1 MLTLTQ
7 QNAVLTFLAQ
17 TQANT
22 LASALEFLNAD
33 GTCENSV
40 RIYDAACVAEIFNK
54 LANTYSTDDNDV
66 LTYTFTAD
74 DVLDAFSLLDT
85 EYRDCVHEWLMQY
98 DDNLSVAIYGK
109 TFAQYCAEVE
119 AKFAAMRS
127 A

>member
-17 TQANT
+17 TQADT

-40 RIYDAACVAEIFNK
+40 RIYDSACVAEIYAK
-54 LANTYSTDDNDV
+54 LAHMYSTDDNDV

-74 DVLDAFSLLDT
+74 DVLDSLSLLDT
-85 EYRDCVHEWLMQY
+85 EYRDCVVEWLMQY
-98 DDNLSVAIYGK
+98 NDNLSVAIFGK

-119 AKFAAMRS
+119 AKFANLKL
-127 A
+127 

>member
-17 TQANT
+17 TQAST
-22 LASALEFLNAD
+22 LASALEFLNED

-40 RIYDAACVAEIFNK
+40 RIYDSACVAEIYAK
-54 LANTYSTDDNDV
+54 LAHMYSTDDNDV

-74 DVLDAFSLLDT
+74 DVLDSLSLLDT
-85 EYRDCVHEWLMQY
+85 EYRDCVVEWLMQY
-98 DDNLSVAIYGK
+98 NDNLSVAIFGK

-119 AKFAAMRS
+119 AKFANLKL
-127 A
+127 

>member
-17 TQANT
+17 LQADT
-22 LASALEFLNAD
+22 LAQAVDTVDSN
-33 GTCENSV
+33 GVCENSV
-40 RIYDAACVAEIFNK
+40 RIYDSACVAEIYSK
-54 LANTYSTDDNDV
+54 LAHMYSTDDNDV

-74 DVLDAFSLLDT
+74 DVLDALSLLDT
-85 EYRDCVHEWLMQY
+85 EYRDCVVEWLMESN
-98 DDNLSVAIYGK
+98 DDLSCALFGK
-109 TFAQYCAEVE
+109 TYAQYCAEIE